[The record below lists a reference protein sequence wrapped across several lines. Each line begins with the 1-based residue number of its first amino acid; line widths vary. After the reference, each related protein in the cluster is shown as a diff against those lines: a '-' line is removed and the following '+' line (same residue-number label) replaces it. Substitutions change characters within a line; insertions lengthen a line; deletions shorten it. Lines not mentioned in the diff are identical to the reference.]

1 MKESIDCPKLVEQSK
16 RVQKGQHWLVELLVF
31 VTVYI
36 IAAFGEMLILLPG
49 ELVLLNTNTAYQDA
63 AASGDMEQ
71 LSEVSTQIAG
81 SDAYAVLKLF
91 SGIAMLLVVVLF
103 CRKFQKRSFEMIG
116 FVKEHALREYAIG
129 LGLGVVF
136 AVVTGGIA
144 VAAGNAKLF
153 TGTAP
158 GMLVLFLL
166 GYLIQG
172 MAEELLYRGVVER
185 RLSLLCGSAP
195 AIVLSAVIFGV
206 MHWNVVQ
213 FLYAGIL
220 GLLLAWLLERTGFL
234 YAPVLAHIGANVMAV
249 VRSETGWLDFAYQPT
264 AAGVAVT
271 VLLFAV
277 AAFAVLLVK
286 KGGVRQEEE
295 KTSAA

>member
-16 RVQKGQHWLVELLVF
+16 KVQKGQHWLVELLVF

-71 LSEVSTQIAG
+71 LSEVSVQIAG

-144 VAAGNAKLF
+144 VAAGKAKLF

-172 MAEELLYRGVVER
+172 MAEELLYRSYLMVTIAR
-185 RLSLLCGSAP
+185 RYSMTVA
-195 AIVLSAVIFGV
+195 VLISAVIGALPYAAAPLAFLNGMLFGI
-206 MHWNVVQ
+206 
-213 FLYAGIL
+213 FAALYLIRRGNIW
-220 GLLLAWLLERTGFL
+220 G
-234 YAPVLAHIGANVMAV
+234 IGAFHAAWSFVSDIVFGTPDQVATAV
-249 VRSETGWLDFAYQPT
+249 
-264 AAGVAVT
+264 
-271 VLLFAV
+271 
-277 AAFAVLLVK
+277 VLLVGMILV
-286 KGGVRQEEE
+286 GGKRPWGKAE
-295 KTSAA
+295 SCC

>member
-1 MKESIDCPKLVEQSK
+1 M
-16 RVQKGQHWLVELLVF
+16 QKGQHWLVELLVF

-144 VAAGNAKLF
+144 VAAGKAKLF

-172 MAEELLYRGVVER
+172 MAEELLYRSYLMVTIAR
-185 RLSLLCGSAP
+185 RYSMTVA
-195 AIVLSAVIFGV
+195 VLISAVIGALPYAAGAVEAPLAFLNGMLFGI
-206 MHWNVVQ
+206 
-213 FLYAGIL
+213 FAALYLIRRGNIW
-220 GLLLAWLLERTGFL
+220 G
-234 YAPVLAHIGANVMAV
+234 IGAFHAAWSFVRDIVFGTPDQVATV
-249 VRSETGWLDFAYQPT
+249 V
-264 AAGVAVT
+264 
-271 VLLFAV
+271 
-277 AAFAVLLVK
+277 VLLVGMILV
-286 KGGVRQEEE
+286 GGKRPWGKAE
-295 KTSAA
+295 SCC

>member
-16 RVQKGQHWLVELLVF
+16 KVQKGQHWLVELLVF

-71 LSEVSTQIAG
+71 LSEVSVQIAG

-103 CRKFQKRSFEMIG
+103 CRKFP
-116 FVKEHALREYAIG
+116 
-129 LGLGVVF
+129 
-136 AVVTGGIA
+136 
-144 VAAGNAKLF
+144 KLF

-172 MAEELLYRGVVER
+172 MAEELLYRSYLMVTIAR
-185 RLSLLCGSAP
+185 RYSMTVA
-195 AIVLSAVIFGV
+195 VLISAVIGALPYAAGAVEAPLAFLNGMLFGI
-206 MHWNVVQ
+206 
-213 FLYAGIL
+213 FAALYLIRRGNIW
-220 GLLLAWLLERTGFL
+220 G
-234 YAPVLAHIGANVMAV
+234 IGAFHAAWSFVSDIVFGTPDQVATAV
-249 VRSETGWLDFAYQPT
+249 
-264 AAGVAVT
+264 
-271 VLLFAV
+271 
-277 AAFAVLLVK
+277 VLLVGMILV
-286 KGGVRQEEE
+286 GGKRPWGKAE
-295 KTSAA
+295 SCC

>member
-16 RVQKGQHWLVELLVF
+16 KVQKGQHWLVELLVF

-71 LSEVSTQIAG
+71 LSEVSVQIAG
-81 SDAYAVLKLF
+81 SDAYAVLK
-91 SGIAMLLVVVLF
+91 LLVVVLF

-144 VAAGNAKLF
+144 VAAGKAKLF

-172 MAEELLYRGVVER
+172 MAEELLYRSYLMVTIAR
-185 RLSLLCGSAP
+185 RYSMTVA
-195 AIVLSAVIFGV
+195 VLISAVIGALPYAAGAVEAPLAFLNGMLFGI
-206 MHWNVVQ
+206 
-213 FLYAGIL
+213 FAALYLIRRGNIW
-220 GLLLAWLLERTGFL
+220 G
-234 YAPVLAHIGANVMAV
+234 IGAFHAAWSFVRDIVFGTPDQVATAV
-249 VRSETGWLDFAYQPT
+249 
-264 AAGVAVT
+264 
-271 VLLFAV
+271 
-277 AAFAVLLVK
+277 VLLVGMILV
-286 KGGVRQEEE
+286 GGKRPWGKAE
-295 KTSAA
+295 SCC

>member
-16 RVQKGQHWLVELLVF
+16 KVQKGQHWLVELLVF

-71 LSEVSTQIAG
+71 LSEVSVQIAG

-116 FVKEHALREYAIG
+116 
-129 LGLGVVF
+129 
-136 AVVTGGIA
+136 
-144 VAAGNAKLF
+144 
-153 TGTAP
+153 
-158 GMLVLFLL
+158 LVLFLL

-172 MAEELLYRGVVER
+172 MAEELLYRSYLMVTIAR
-185 RLSLLCGSAP
+185 RYSMTVA
-195 AIVLSAVIFGV
+195 VLISAVIGALPYAAGAVEAPLAFLNGMLFGI
-206 MHWNVVQ
+206 
-213 FLYAGIL
+213 FAALYLIRRGNIW
-220 GLLLAWLLERTGFL
+220 G
-234 YAPVLAHIGANVMAV
+234 IGAFHAAWSFVRDIVFGTPDQVATV
-249 VRSETGWLDFAYQPT
+249 V
-264 AAGVAVT
+264 
-271 VLLFAV
+271 
-277 AAFAVLLVK
+277 VLLVGMILV
-286 KGGVRQEEE
+286 GGKRPWGKAE
-295 KTSAA
+295 SCC

>member
-16 RVQKGQHWLVELLVF
+16 KVQKGQHWLVELLVF

-71 LSEVSTQIAG
+71 LSEVSVQIAG

-144 VAAGNAKLF
+144 VAAGKAKLF
-153 TGTAP
+153 I
-158 GMLVLFLL
+158 L

-172 MAEELLYRGVVER
+172 MAEELLYRSYLMVTIAR
-185 RLSLLCGSAP
+185 RYSMTVA
-195 AIVLSAVIFGV
+195 VLISAVIGALPYAAGAVEAPLAFLNGMLFGI
-206 MHWNVVQ
+206 
-213 FLYAGIL
+213 FAALYLIRRGNIW
-220 GLLLAWLLERTGFL
+220 G
-234 YAPVLAHIGANVMAV
+234 IGAFHAAWSFVRDIVFGTPDQVATAV
-249 VRSETGWLDFAYQPT
+249 
-264 AAGVAVT
+264 
-271 VLLFAV
+271 
-277 AAFAVLLVK
+277 VLLVGMILV
-286 KGGVRQEEE
+286 GGKRPWGKAE
-295 KTSAA
+295 SCC

>member
-16 RVQKGQHWLVELLVF
+16 KVQKGQHWLVELLVF

-71 LSEVSTQIAG
+71 LSEVSVQIAG

-144 VAAGNAKLF
+144 VAAGKAKLF

-172 MAEELLYRGVVER
+172 MAEELLYRSYLMVTIAR
-185 RLSLLCGSAP
+185 RYSMTVA
-195 AIVLSAVIFGV
+195 VLISAVIGALPYAAGAVEAPLAFLNGMLFGI
-206 MHWNVVQ
+206 
-213 FLYAGIL
+213 FAALYLIRRGNIW
-220 GLLLAWLLERTGFL
+220 G
-234 YAPVLAHIGANVMAV
+234 IGAFHAAWSFVRDIVFGTPDQVATVVM
-249 VRSETGWLDFAYQPT
+249 
-264 AAGVAVT
+264 
-271 VLLFAV
+271 
-277 AAFAVLLVK
+277 LLVGMILV
-286 KGGVRQEEE
+286 GGKRPWGKAE
-295 KTSAA
+295 SCC

>member
-1 MKESIDCPKLVEQSK
+1 M
-16 RVQKGQHWLVELLVF
+16 
-31 VTVYI
+31 
-36 IAAFGEMLILLPG
+36 
-49 ELVLLNTNTAYQDA
+49 LLNTNTAYQDA

-71 LSEVSTQIAG
+71 LSEVSVQIAG

-144 VAAGNAKLF
+144 VAAGKAKLF

-172 MAEELLYRGVVER
+172 MVTIAR
-185 RLSLLCGSAP
+185 RYSMTVA
-195 AIVLSAVIFGV
+195 VLISAVIGALPYAAGAVEAPLAFLNGMLFGI
-206 MHWNVVQ
+206 
-213 FLYAGIL
+213 FAALYLIRRGNIW
-220 GLLLAWLLERTGFL
+220 G
-234 YAPVLAHIGANVMAV
+234 IGAFHAAWSFVRDIVFGTPDQVATV
-249 VRSETGWLDFAYQPT
+249 V
-264 AAGVAVT
+264 
-271 VLLFAV
+271 
-277 AAFAVLLVK
+277 VLLVGMILV
-286 KGGVRQEEE
+286 GGKRPWGKAE
-295 KTSAA
+295 SCC